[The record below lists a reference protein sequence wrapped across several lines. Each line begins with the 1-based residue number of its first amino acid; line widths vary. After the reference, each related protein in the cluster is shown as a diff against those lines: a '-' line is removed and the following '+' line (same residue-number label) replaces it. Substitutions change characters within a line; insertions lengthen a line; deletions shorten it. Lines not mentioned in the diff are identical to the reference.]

1 MHIRRL
7 IVQQCCYGL
16 DGNLLL
22 NAGRPNVG
30 TPLYETQTMLVTNIE
45 NTILPL
51 LYCCKV
57 GTGERARCEDYIASF
72 KSNDGSG
79 YMQPQ
84 PGRIPF
90 LVPKCNVIGGCTR
103 EL

>member
-1 MHIRRL
+1 M
-7 IVQQCCYGL
+7 QQCCYGL

-57 GTGERARCEDYIASF
+57 GTGKVARCEDYVATF
-72 KSNDGSG
+72 KSNNGSG

-84 PGRIPF
+84 PGRTHHVF
-90 LVPKCNVIGGCTR
+90 VPKSNTI
-103 EL
+103 